1 MSDVDNV
8 RRDPPA
14 DWRDKLIAVLTADGI
29 TELPKVAKSK
39 SFLVGFGKIFG
50 WILVAG
56 PLLGGEPDHRST
68 YFLLSDFQTCPLL
81 CLRFLYGQ
89 GTCGSFDPRVDRN
102 LLVRIS
108 AHEASRARAGASQ
121 VRESADP
128 GPEACQAP
136 PGVVSALV
144 QLRQHQFVGTDM
156 EIGCRSTSQCRRRN
170 SIWCKCCGGM
180 RRYWQSGGPANPRRR

>member
-68 YFLLSDFQTCPLL
+68 YFFLSDFQTCP
-81 CLRFLYGQ
+81 FYA
-89 GTCGSFDPRVDRN
+89 FDFYMGKALAAVSILAWIGIYWFVFPRMK
-102 LLVRIS
+102 
-108 AHEASRARAGASQ
+108 RAGRALTQ
-121 VRESADP
+121 VRFGNRPTQVLRHAKH
-128 GPEACQAP
+128 P
-136 PGVVSALV
+136 PVLF
-144 QLRQHQFVGTDM
+144 LRSFNFD
-156 EIGCRSTSQCRRRN
+156 
-170 SIWCKCCGGM
+170 SISSSVPTW
-180 RRYWQSGGPANPRRR
+180 R